1 MADNT
6 LTTRILLRYDTYNN
20 WMNSDVILLPGEA
33 AIAAFPDPDTTKPP
47 RAVGIKMGDG
57 QHYFEEL
64 PWIQAIAA
72 DVYNW
77 AKEIDKPAY
86 QATEIIGLA
95 EYIAAHSSGGG
106 GGSSGAGSGIYRI
119 IYDTAS
125 SKYLLQQ
132 YNEDTGE
139 WESTTSEIDLSSILN
154 RLNTIERWANGA
166 VTGLGAIEL
175 PISGIVYDE
184 VVGYMN
190 RLDVNDLAVPH
201 EFVTSVEQSDGRIS
215 VTRSI
220 ITAEDITSG
229 VFQTS
234 QGGTGLTRVE
244 EDEVLIGSQDGTIT
258 TRTFVTYLDPSDR
271 NSFATSGAIIDYITE
286 KTAGLT
292 GAMHFIGESSVIID
306 GSANSRVDPQIPGYN
321 FRNAQPGDVI
331 LAGNAQE
338 YVWTGSN
345 WRLLGDEGSYAVKGS
360 IVNTDVSENA
370 AISQS
375 KIDGLTDSFNEKVD
389 KVEGKQLSSND
400 YTDDEKTKLS
410 EIEDGAQANIIEHIT
425 VNDTEILPDSN
436 KTINLDIPAFT
447 DEQIET
453 INTAQSNVIEHI
465 FVNGIEIPPTTINE
479 QTKSV
484 GITFTPFTQE
494 EKDKLHD
501 IEAGA
506 EVNKI
511 ETISFNGGNPISP
524 DNNKN
529 IDITIDPT
537 ALHLNVLEG
546 ARYPSGNTY
555 VDIEKDPTNK
565 KLELSKVAATGNIN
579 DLIQTSGTFVIFN
592 CGSSTEVI

>member
-106 GGSSGAGSGIYRI
+106 GGSSGTGSGTYRI
-119 IYDTAS
+119 IYDAAS

-201 EFVTSVEQSDGRIS
+201 EFVTSVEQLDGRIS

-271 NSFATSGAIIDYITE
+271 NSFATSGAIMDYIAE
-286 KTAGLT
+286 ETAGLT

-360 IVNTDVSENA
+360 IVNTDISENA

-400 YTDDEKTKLS
+400 YTDDEQTKLS
-410 EIEDGAQANIIEHIT
+410 DIEEGAQVNIIEHIT
-425 VNDTEILPDSN
+425 VNDTEVLPDAN
-436 KTINLDIPAFT
+436 KTINLDIPTFT

-453 INTAQSNVIEHI
+453 INTAQPNVIEHI
-465 FVNGIEIPPTTINE
+465 FVNGVEVPPTTINE

-511 ETISFNGGNPISP
+511 ETISFNGGDPISP
-524 DNNKN
+524 DINKN

-546 ARYPSGNTY
+546 ARYPNGNTY

>member
-106 GGSSGAGSGIYRI
+106 GGSSSAGSGIYRI

-271 NSFATSGAIIDYITE
+271 NSFATSGAIMDYIAE
-286 KTAGLT
+286 ETAGLT

-360 IVNTDVSENA
+360 IVNTDISENA

-375 KIDGLTDSFNEKVD
+375 KIDGLTDAFNEKVD

-425 VNDTEILPDSN
+425 VNDTEILPDLN
-436 KTINLDIPAFT
+436 KTINLDIPTFT

-453 INTAQSNVIEHI
+453 INTAQANVIEHI
-465 FVNGIEIPPTTINE
+465 FVNGVEVSPTTINE

-484 GITFTPFTQE
+484 GITFIPFTQE

-511 ETISFNGGNPISP
+511 ETISFNGGDPISP
-524 DNNKN
+524 DINKN

-555 VDIEKDPTNK
+555 IDIEKDPTNK

>member
-6 LTTRILLRYDTYNN
+6 LITRILLRYDTYNN

-47 RAVGIKMGDG
+47 RAVGVKMGDG

-77 AKEIDKPAY
+77 AKEIDKPVY

-106 GGSSGAGSGIYRI
+106 GGSGGAGSGIYRI
-119 IYDTAS
+119 IYDAAS

-166 VTGLGAIEL
+166 MTGLGAIEL

-360 IVNTDVSENA
+360 IVNTDISENA